1 MLTIRS
7 IAGVLTFTGGV
18 LKAASALAATL
29 VVAVQTTD
37 GRALAGAVVTV
48 RGVTGSG
55 HPGTAVAAIVDQ
67 INKAFVPDLVV
78 IPTGSTIEFPNT
90 DSVSHQIYSF
100 SAAKKFQLPLYRGK
114 PYPPDELA
122 AFGTSLVCAA
132 CKPAFTQKI
141 REGIQP
147 AGAMRYA
154 GFWIRFVAVIVD
166 GIALYIVGMVFFAIS
181 MIFFKIDWANFGRSQ
196 ADLMQLL
203 ALEGVWALFN
213 LIVSATYETWMIG
226 RFGATL
232 GKMACSLLVVNSD
245 GTKVSYQR
253 SLGRHFAKYLSS
265 FTLAIGYIMAGLDEE
280 KRSLHDRICDTRV
293 IKK

>member
-1 MLTIRS
+1 MDWYYGDAGKQIGPIDETSFDALVG
-7 IAGVLTFTGGV
+7 AGVIRDE
-18 LKAASALAATL
+18 TL
-29 VVAVQTTD
+29 VWRPGLPAWQKYQ
-37 GRALAGAVVTV
+37 TV
-48 RGVTGSG
+48 R
-55 HPGTAVAAIVDQ
+55 PAPPLPPPLIAD
-67 INKAFVPDLVV
+67 D
-78 IPTGSTIEFPNT
+78 GSTIRFCSEC
-90 DSVSHQIYSF
+90 
-100 SAAKKFQLPLYRGK
+100 GK

-122 AFGTSLVCAA
+122 AFGTSLVCAS

-181 MIFFKIDWANFGRSQ
+181 MIFFKIDWVNIGRSQ

-203 ALEGVWALFN
+203 ALEGIWALFN